1 MPVSSRDFLT
11 IADLDLLP
19 DDWYR
24 YELIEGELFVSSP
37 PSLTHQ
43 RVPGELLVSLAG
55 YLELNP
61 IGEGLASPGVVF
73 NQFSSVIPD
82 MVFFINER
90 RDEIASG
97 EHITGAPDL
106 VVEILSP
113 GPEKERRDRIV
124 KRDLYAKY
132 GVKEYWI
139 VDPALRSI
147 EVYRRSGGA
156 LTLLGVIGPEG
167 DLKSPLLPG
176 YSSTV
181 GDLFRP

>member
-1 MPVSSRDFLT
+1 
-11 IADLDLLP
+11 
-19 DDWYR
+19 
-24 YELIEGELFVSSP
+24 
-37 PSLTHQ
+37 
-43 RVPGELLVSLAG
+43 
-55 YLELNP
+55 
-61 IGEGLASPGVVF
+61 VF
-73 NQFSSVIPD
+73 NEFSSVIPD

-97 EHITGAPDL
+97 EHLTGAPDL